1 MPATVSAVVPIPA
14 VVDRHPSMTK
24 QFLLLF
30 IAIMVLMVAFAYE
43 VGTLA
48 VESDNIRIEHH
59 VVKDG
64 MTGNGY
70 ARYAG
75 ISTIEITMRPGTCSS
90 MACGY

>member
-1 MPATVSAVVPIPA
+1 MPATVSAVVPIPVA
-14 VVDRHPSMTK
+14 VERHLNMAK

-64 MTGNGY
+64 TWWIPRRHINCQKRNIFGHCHERRNL
-70 ARYAG
+70 
-75 ISTIEITMRPGTCSS
+75 
-90 MACGY
+90 